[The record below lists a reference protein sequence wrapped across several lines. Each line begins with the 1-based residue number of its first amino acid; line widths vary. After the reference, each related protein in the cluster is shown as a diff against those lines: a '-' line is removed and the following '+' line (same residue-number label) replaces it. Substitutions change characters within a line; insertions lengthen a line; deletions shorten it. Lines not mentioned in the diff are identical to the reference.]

1 MGIIAYFL
9 QCVILSTTQGYVL
22 QLVQLKKILLKII
35 AEVNVLRW
43 LRIFII
49 LQQILMV
56 YILFK
61 FKYR

>member
-22 QLVQLKKILLKII
+22 QLVHLKKILLKII